1 MNVITPLPLDGVP
14 SEAPDFLS
22 RRKSALF
29 FLVKSKALL
38 ALQALAMGA
47 SLLSAPANAASDA
60 AAVAITP
67 GAKRLLD
74 DLDTATALGKACRY
88 REEAIS
94 QYYAKEFSRLIR
106 LEANKPLADGDVDRE
121 VGIALVA
128 AQMYADQ
135 NTKGRRFTSE
145 QCAMARKAIDEVVPR
160 GYDKP

>member
-1 MNVITPLPLDGVP
+1 MTKSTVNAAQFVTHSLAISVCL
-14 SEAPDFLS
+14 F
-22 RRKSALF
+22 SAL
-29 FLVKSKALL
+29 
-38 ALQALAMGA
+38 
-47 SLLSAPANAASDA
+47 ANAASDA
-60 AAVAITP
+60 AIVASTP
-67 GAKRLLD
+67 RASRFLED
-74 DLDTATALGKACRY
+74 FDTFTALGKACRY

-94 QYYAKEFSRLIR
+94 QYYAKEFARLIR
-106 LEANKPLADGDVDRE
+106 LDANRPLADGDVDRE

>member
-1 MNVITPLPLDGVP
+1 MTKSTVNAAQFVTHSLAISVCL
-14 SEAPDFLS
+14 F
-22 RRKSALF
+22 SAL
-29 FLVKSKALL
+29 
-38 ALQALAMGA
+38 
-47 SLLSAPANAASDA
+47 ANAASDA
-60 AAVAITP
+60 AIVASTP
-67 GAKRLLD
+67 RAKRFLED
-74 DLDTATALGKACRY
+74 FDTFTALGKACRY

-94 QYYAKEFSRLIR
+94 QYYAKEFARLIR
-106 LEANKPLADGDVDRE
+106 LDANRPLADGDVDRE

>member
-1 MNVITPLPLDGVP
+1 MNVIAPLPLEEVP
-14 SEAPDFLS
+14 SEVPDFLP

-29 FLVKSKALL
+29 FSVKSKALL

-47 SLLSAPANAASDA
+47 SLLSSPANAASDA
-60 AAVAITP
+60 AVATTQ

-94 QYYAKEFSRLIR
+94 QYYAKEFARLIR

-160 GYDKP
+160 GYDKR